1 MKQLYN
7 WILGGVLLISIVIA
21 MLIGST
27 TIALHDL
34 WQGNAQAWHM
44 LLTYRLPRIIIA
56 VVGGAILG
64 GSGLLLQIVLR
75 NRLIDAS
82 ILGIMNGTQFV
93 TIGSL
98 VLLPASLNW
107 HVGVGAL
114 GGILIMIG
122 WRLFIPQNRPRLQ
135 MVLIGIATAMT
146 FQALTNIASEGFGLP
161 LPSLSTVTWADVMQL
176 LIIVVIGLMLLI
188 LAWPNLKF
196 YALSAQQVRLLGFN
210 EPRTMWLILIAVGIW
225 TGALTALLGV
235 VFFLGAIL
243 PQIARLMAPR
253 TKSQQL
259 LPATM
264 LWGSL
269 LLINADMVAR
279 TILAPKELATS
290 AVLLAISGPL
300 FAVMLLKGSR
310 HATT

>member
-107 HVGVGAL
+107 HVGVGAC
-114 GGILIMIG
+114 GV
-122 WRLFIPQNRPRLQ
+122 PKK
-135 MVLIGIATAMT
+135 
-146 FQALTNIASEGFGLP
+146 
-161 LPSLSTVTWADVMQL
+161 
-176 LIIVVIGLMLLI
+176 
-188 LAWPNLKF
+188 LK
-196 YALSAQQVRLLGFN
+196 
-210 EPRTMWLILIAVGIW
+210 
-225 TGALTALLGV
+225 
-235 VFFLGAIL
+235 
-243 PQIARLMAPR
+243 
-253 TKSQQL
+253 
-259 LPATM
+259 
-264 LWGSL
+264 
-269 LLINADMVAR
+269 
-279 TILAPKELATS
+279 
-290 AVLLAISGPL
+290 
-300 FAVMLLKGSR
+300 
-310 HATT
+310 